1 MSTVDSQVFPYHDKD
16 LSALPSPDVLEVL
29 DYEALLAERKAMY
42 NGLTPLLLDSEG
54 QPTVQP
60 ATLVKT
66 ERETFWKIPVSDEA
80 GLFYLDLE
88 SDPTTRHLQQDA
100 YVEMWYRNRVNQAAL
115 SVMPAFARGA
125 DLEHNWLSIMIG
137 GRKELTAAIGTEPA
151 VMESD
156 DSLLRRMLLGIEGL
170 AIGGSEGWY
179 LSNALNASAL
189 VKDAYIVSP
198 SECEIEITILSH
210 DGSGIASQAL
220 LDEVYAYI
228 MARSTRVM
236 GDRIT
241 VKSATVIEYSVQAD
255 LHFYPGPI
263 ASTLLINIQQ
273 EWADFRNRSERLG
286 LQNWI
291 TGNAVYG
298 ALDVPAN
305 IYRSEVKVSYSA
317 TPDLEIALPLELTPD
332 QAAYCTGLKLYDA
345 TAGEANRKL
354 LAEFDET
361 GAQV

>member
-1 MSTVDSQVFPYHDKD
+1 MSTVESQVFPYHDKD
-16 LSALPSPDVLEVL
+16 LSALPSPDVLEAL

-42 NGLTPLLLDSEG
+42 NGLAPLLLDSAG

-66 ERETFWKIPVSDEA
+66 ERETFWKIPVSEDA

-125 DLEHNWLSIMIG
+125 DLEHNWLAYLVD
-137 GRKELTAAIGTEPA
+137 GRKEITAAAGTTPA

-170 AIGGSEGWY
+170 AVGGTQGWY
-179 LSNALNASAL
+179 LSNALNASGL
-189 VKDAYIVSP
+189 VKDAYVTSP

-210 DGSGIASQAL
+210 EGSGVASQSL
-220 LDEVYAYI
+220 LDEVYAY
-228 MARSTRVM
+228 MLARPTRVM

-241 VKSATVIEYSVQAD
+241 IKSATVIEYSVEAD
-255 LHFYPGPI
+255 LWFYPGPT
-263 ASTLLINIQQ
+263 ASTLLIDIQQ
-273 EWADFRNRSERLG
+273 EWANFRARSERLG

-291 TGNAVYG
+291 TKNGVYG

-305 IYRSEVKVSYSA
+305 VYRVDAKAFYVGSS
-317 TPDLEIALPLELTPD
+317 DQQLPIELTPG
-332 QAAYCTGLKLYDA
+332 QAAYCTGLKLYDM
-345 TAGEANRKL
+345 TNGEVNRKL
-354 LAEFDET
+354 LAAIDET